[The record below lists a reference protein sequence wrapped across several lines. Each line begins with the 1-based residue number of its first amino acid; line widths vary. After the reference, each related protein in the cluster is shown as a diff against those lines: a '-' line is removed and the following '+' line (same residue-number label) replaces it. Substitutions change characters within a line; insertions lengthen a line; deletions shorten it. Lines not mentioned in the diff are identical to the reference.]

1 MNTSLQQRIQSAD
14 LTRTEKR
21 IADYFLDHSESL
33 YFMTARDIAQ
43 ELGVSDTSIIRLCR
57 ALGYRGF
64 RELQESQRELQPVP
78 VPAAG
83 HGDAAGDVP
92 EEPAGEI

>member
-1 MNTSLQQRIQSAD
+1 MDTSLQQRIQSAD

-57 ALGYRGF
+57 
-64 RELQESQRELQPVP
+64 
-78 VPAAG
+78 
-83 HGDAAGDVP
+83 
-92 EEPAGEI
+92 